1 MYNTNMKN
9 IVDEALQKG
18 IVKDEVNIEKQK
30 KHLERFAKDDYRSY
44 IFGDNKKAEIL
55 YNRLKGTGTAVLDK
69 NGK

>member
-30 KHLERFAKDDYRSY
+30 KAFRKICKR
-44 IFGDNKKAEIL
+44 
-55 YNRLKGTGTAVLDK
+55 
-69 NGK
+69 